1 MRSCKTATPETM
13 RIKQKICRSNIVSIF
28 QTERNLSYIT
38 IKSRRVLQ
46 SNNGQWWCIHCIVS
60 RVRHRCKEEVIDDR
74 MLTMHHE
81 MYNRERERV
90 LTNTASIMEEQRQR
104 GDEKYNSARR
114 IVERGVLYGRLDH
127 VDLKRP

>member
-1 MRSCKTATPETM
+1 MERGSD
-13 RIKQKICRSNIVSIF
+13 RRSNVDNAPWRA
-28 QTERNLSYIT
+28 T
-38 IKSRRVLQ
+38 
-46 SNNGQWWCIHCIVS
+46 
-60 RVRHRCKEEVIDDR
+60 
-74 MLTMHHE
+74 
-81 MYNRERERV
+81 MYNRERV